1 MSLRRIDIKH
11 FRGIRGLSLE
21 LDKVTV
27 LIGENNTAKT
37 TILKALEICM
47 RRSLNR
53 SNDVFSEYDYH
64 LSAQDS

>member
-37 TILKALEICM
+37 T
-47 RRSLNR
+47 
-53 SNDVFSEYDYH
+53 F
-64 LSAQDS
+64 